1 MRGINL
7 QKLNTN
13 INFQKKNMISIKDTN
28 VTIMVKDMD
37 KAISFY
43 ESIGLTLKQRW
54 DNHYAMMTAPGITI
68 GLHPSE
74 KTDTNSGSVSIG
86 FMIDT
91 IDEAK
96 TLLDSNKIEC
106 TPEDDGK
113 SGIYLHF
120 KDPFGTILY
129 FVQPKWY

>member
-1 MRGINL
+1 MITINES
-7 QKLNTN
+7 N
-13 INFQKKNMISIKDTN
+13 I
-28 VTIMVKDMD
+28 TIMVKDMD

-54 DNHYAMMTAPGITI
+54 DSHYAMVTGPGITI

-74 KTDTNSGSVSIG
+74 SDSTSSGTLSIG
-86 FMIDT
+86 FMIDK
-91 IDEAK
+91 IKEAK
-96 TLLDSNKIEC
+96 SLLDENKIVY
-106 TPEDDGK
+106 THEDDGK

>member
-1 MRGINL
+1 
-7 QKLNTN
+7 
-13 INFQKKNMISIKDTN
+13 MISINDSN
-28 VTIMVKDMD
+28 VTIMVSDMD
-37 KAISFY
+37 KAVSFY

-54 DNHYAMMTAPGITI
+54 DNHYAMVTAPGITI

-74 KTDTNSGSVSIG
+74 KADISSGTVSIG

-91 IDEAK
+91 LEDAK
-96 TLLDSNKIEC
+96 TLLDTSNIGY
-106 TPEDDGK
+106 TSEDDGK

-129 FVQPKWY
+129 FVKPKW